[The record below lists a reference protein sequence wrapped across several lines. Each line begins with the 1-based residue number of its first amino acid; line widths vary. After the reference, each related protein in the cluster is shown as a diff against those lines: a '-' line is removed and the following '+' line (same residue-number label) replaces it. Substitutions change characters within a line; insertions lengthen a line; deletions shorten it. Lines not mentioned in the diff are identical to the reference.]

1 VSWAIVIGIDHY
13 GDEKMWLSGAVA
25 DAVRFR
31 DWVVSE
37 DGGKVSHSN
46 LRLLL
51 GRHPDDPNRSK
62 DDVVPTKDNI
72 VTAINDVI
80 TANPDGAERLY
91 FYFSGH
97 GITARVANR
106 DEGALVTPGFDEIH
120 TDHSLS
126 IRSLAEHF
134 ETTQF
139 KDQFFFLDA
148 CRNIPWENRE
158 FEIGRW
164 PIPRRRDPGQPPVQ
178 QFILYATSPGLTA
191 AEEVGWV
198 DEAGG
203 AFTDV
208 LMKGLIG
215 DGQAKAWS
223 WERNCYEVRWERLAT
238 YVNAAMA
245 ARRQATKPPAHIP
258 AVDWPIQIPQDAGSR
273 GVADRDRDALLV
285 SFARGHF
292 GALDLTLSL
301 EADPRYKEAQVSVLD
316 ALGEPVASALKL
328 TDTSVTF
335 TLPPKTYAVRA
346 TTLDER
352 IGFLKA
358 PIELYEP
365 LTKNVP
371 LRPRESPRAGEVSEP
386 LGPEEIERA
395 GREEP
400 PGVIEIH
407 SRDPLAVA
415 EIRDEAGRVVA
426 VKRGGDATKLSPGFY
441 RVRHVGPEEVGN
453 EQFVVLAGE
462 LEPVRLEASAPA
474 PFVVQLA
481 EALGGRVE
489 DDHVT
494 PVGNA
499 EAVAWAQP
507 STIVLAGVGAA
518 LHDKAALEGLGLE
531 SPRVALG
538 REDTGVAVYA
548 VAENGDAAALEGLG
562 VRIWPAGES
571 VTDNTTPLRPT
582 DAGVAA
588 VVTPA
593 DEVEPHWVSLERD
606 GVALTVV
613 AVPVLPGRLATLVV
627 QVDADRVR
635 MYQFHPVA
643 GAHASSHPDRL
654 RRVEHL
660 QRLLLAGRLDGA
672 EPLARELATGA
683 PGDPFAGCLAGYVL
697 LRLGLNKELGSIASA
712 IAEVAPKLS
721 DAYILR
727 GEDEAS
733 KNRLEDANQAFAD
746 AVSAGIPAFGEGL
759 TRLVEGL
766 RVSGFNH
773 PRGAIVRYI
782 FQRHARGIMWAAFTP
797 HAKALRPG
805 RLVITAADVG
815 FEA

>member
-1 VSWAIVIGIDHY
+1 MCWAIVIGIDDY
-13 GDEKMWLSGAVA
+13 GDEKLRLSGAVA

-31 DWVVSE
+31 DWVVAK
-37 DGGKVSHSN
+37 DGGNVPHSN

-51 GRHPDDPNRSK
+51 GRHSDDADGSD

-72 VTAINDVI
+72 VTAINEIV

-191 AEEVGWV
+191 AEVGWP
-198 DEAGG
+198 DDASG

-208 LMKGLIG
+208 LMKGLTG
-215 DGQAKAWS
+215 DGRAKAWS
-223 WERNCYEVRWERLAT
+223 WERNYYEVRWERLAT
-238 YVNAAMA
+238 YINTVMA
-245 ARRQATKPPAHIP
+245 ARRQATKPPPDIP
-258 AVDWPIQIPQDAGSR
+258 AADWPIQIPQDAGSR

-292 GALDLTLSL
+292 DALDLTLNL
-301 EADPRYKEAQVSVLD
+301 EADPLYKEAQVSVLD

-346 TTLDER
+346 TTPDKR
-352 IGFLKA
+352 IGLLKA
-358 PIELYEP
+358 PIELYKG
-365 LTKNVP
+365 LTETVT
-371 LRPRESPRAGEVSEP
+371 LRPRDAPSEGEVSEP
-386 LGPEEIERA
+386 LGPEDIERA
-395 GREEP
+395 GRGKP
-400 PGVIEIH
+400 PGVIEIQ

-415 EIRDEAGRVVA
+415 DIRDEAGQVVA
-426 VKRGGDATKLSPGFY
+426 VKKGGDATKVSPGFY
-441 RVRHVGPEEVGN
+441 RVRHLGPEDTGN
-453 EQFVVLAGE
+453 EQFVMLAAGE
-462 LEPVRLEASAPA
+462 REPVPLAAPEPP
-474 PFVVQLA
+474 PFVRQLA
-481 EALGGRVE
+481 EALGGRIE
-489 DDHVT
+489 DGHVT
-494 PVGNA
+494 RIGGA
-499 EAVAWAQP
+499 EAVAWALP
-507 STIVLAGVGAA
+507 STMVLAGVGAA
-518 LHDKAALEGLGLE
+518 LHNNAALTGLGLE
-531 SPRVALG
+531 RPQAALG
-538 REDTGVAVYA
+538 KEDTGVAVYA
-548 VAENGDAAALEGLG
+548 LAGNGDRAALDGLE
-562 VRIWPAGES
+562 VRIWPAGEP
-571 VTDNTTPLRPT
+571 VQDKATPLRPT

-588 VVTPA
+588 VLTPA
-593 DEVEPHWVSLERD
+593 EAAPHWVSLERD
-606 GVALTVV
+606 GVAPMVV
-613 AVPVLPGRLATLVV
+613 ALPVLRGRLATLVA

-643 GAHASSHPDRL
+643 GTHASSHPDRL

-672 EPLARELATGA
+672 EPLARELAIAA
-683 PGDPFAGCLAGYVL
+683 PEDPFAGCLAGYVL
-697 LRLGLNKELGSIASA
+697 LRLGLNKELGDIALA
-712 IAEVAPKLS
+712 IAGVAPTLS

-727 GEDEAS
+727 GEYEADRQNS
-733 KNRLEDANQAFAD
+733 EAANQAFAD

-766 RVSGFNH
+766 RASGFLH
-773 PRGAIVRYI
+773 PRGAIVRYM

-797 HAKALRPG
+797 HAKAFRPG